1 MCMVAEMLQ
10 KYFFIFNV
18 FLKKLYIFI
27 FNEKKCCILK
37 KIYLYSIKIYLYLK
51 TFISIP
57 GFFILKYISL
67 FNQKS
72 TVFGS
77 HVFHLLV
84 KWRKVFAC
92 AVF

>member
-1 MCMVAEMLQ
+1 M
-10 KYFFIFNV
+10 K
-18 FLKKLYIFI
+18 
-27 FNEKKCCILK
+27 KKCCILK

-67 FNQKS
+67 FNQKLMCS
-72 TVFGS
+72 MKFFYLTVFGS

-92 AVF
+92 SVF